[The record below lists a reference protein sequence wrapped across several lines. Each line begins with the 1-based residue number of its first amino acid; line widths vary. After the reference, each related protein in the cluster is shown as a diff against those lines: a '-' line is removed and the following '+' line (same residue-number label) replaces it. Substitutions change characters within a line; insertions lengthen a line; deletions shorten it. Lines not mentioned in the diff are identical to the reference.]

1 MQISLEE
8 IKSHTIWKQMVILI
22 GFLFFLNISHYF
34 NVQLK
39 KFKYKSTILRFKMPL
54 LLSFQMI
61 LNEDKGLV

>member
-8 IKSHTIWKQMVILI
+8 IKSHTIWKQMVILL
-22 GFLFFLNISHYF
+22 GFLFFFIISHYF

-39 KFKYKSTILRFKMPL
+39 KFKYESTILRFKMPL
-54 LLSFQMI
+54 LLSFGMI